1 MKKGAQWLGRALSS
15 PHRLH
20 RRPTVQPVRLRPDRR
35 RNPSGGSTEGDTG
48 PVVHT
53 LLVGIW
59 WLPESC
65 HRPDKLHVP

>member
-15 PHRLH
+15 LH

-35 RNPSGGSTEGDTG
+35 RNPSGGSTVGDTG

-53 LLVGIW
+53 LLVQRAMNFFTYRII
-59 WLPESC
+59 
-65 HRPDKLHVP
+65 